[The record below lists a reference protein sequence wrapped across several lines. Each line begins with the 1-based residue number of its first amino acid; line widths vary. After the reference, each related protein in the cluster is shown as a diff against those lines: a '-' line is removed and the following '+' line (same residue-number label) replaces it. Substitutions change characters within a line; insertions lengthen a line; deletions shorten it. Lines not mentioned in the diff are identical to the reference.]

1 MLRLNIFFQT
11 DIFSLIF
18 IGFIWLML
26 LDSNIFLRKGN
37 LYMLYFLKIE
47 IISNLPT
54 IWLIHVI
61 NE

>member
-26 LDSNIFLRKGN
+26 LDSNIFLRKDN

-54 IWLIHVI
+54 IWLIRVI